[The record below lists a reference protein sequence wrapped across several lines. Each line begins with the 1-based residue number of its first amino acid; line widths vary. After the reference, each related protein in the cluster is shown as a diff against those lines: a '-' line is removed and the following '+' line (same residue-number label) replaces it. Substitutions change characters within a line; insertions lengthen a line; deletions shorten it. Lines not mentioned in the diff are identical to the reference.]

1 MKLDKNK
8 INICYPIYDLI
19 FTIDHI

>member
-8 INICYPIYDLI
+8 INICYPIYGLNFI
-19 FTIDHI
+19 IDHI